1 MSKSL
6 GNVIAPQSVIKDSG
20 ADILRL
26 WVAASDYSDDLRIG
40 KEILATFSETYRKL
54 RNTLRWMLGALA
66 HFDPAEPIAKEDMP
80 ELERAILHRLAEID
94 AQVHDA
100 YAQFD
105 YKKVVA
111 LLSAFM
117 TGDLSAFYFDIRKDC
132 LYCDPPSS
140 KARKAAL
147 TAIDILCEA
156 LLKYLAPILCF
167 TAEEAWLAF
176 RPGAAPSIHLTE
188 FPSGLEIW
196 RDEPLAAKWRTIR
209 RLRAVVTGALEIER
223 AAKNIGSSLEADPVV
238 HIADANWRAALEG
251 VDFADVCITS
261 AIEIVAGEPPPGAF
275 TLPETLGV
283 GVVSRRAQGRK
294 CARSWRISPL
304 VGSDPEFPEVTPRD
318 AQALRE
324 LRALGLWS

>member
-1 MSKSL
+1 M
-6 GNVIAPQSVIKDSG
+6 
-20 ADILRL
+20 R
-26 WVAASDYSDDLRIG
+26 
-40 KEILATFSETYRKL
+40 E
-54 RNTLRWMLGALA
+54 
-66 HFDPAEPIAKEDMP
+66 
-80 ELERAILHRLAEID
+80 
-94 AQVHDA
+94 A

-140 KARKAAL
+140 LTRKAAL
-147 TAIDILCEA
+147 TAIDILGDA
-156 LLKYLAPILCF
+156 LLKWLAPILCF

-176 RPGAAPSIHLTE
+176 RPHAETSVHLTQ
-188 FPSGLEIW
+188 FPAGLEVW

-209 RLRAVVTGALEIER
+209 RIRAVVTGALEIER
-223 AAKNIGSSLEADPVV
+223 AQKTIGASLEADPRVF
-238 HIADANWRAALEG
+238 IADAELRAALAG

-261 AIEIVAGEPPPGAF
+261 AIEIVAGEPPQGAF
-275 TLPETLGV
+275 VLPETAGV

-294 CARSWRISPL
+294 CARSWRISPQ
-304 VGSDPEFPEVTPRD
+304 VGTDPDFPDVTPRD

-324 LRALGLWS
+324 LKALGRWA